1 MVRRILLAGAICTL
15 LASGL
20 TRPAPGQ
27 TSLGGQRVG
36 TASGTFL
43 KIGLDARAAALGGA
57 YTALAQGPM
66 ATFFNPAG
74 IAKMPQPEAAF
85 SYIRWPADI
94 NLYAFSF
101 GRPWGNAGAS
111 LGISVEYLGTTIDE
125 TTEFHPQG
133 TGRTYVYSDMLIG
146 FSAARPFSDRLSIG
160 GTVKFFR
167 EDLGSGIG
175 GPVANGWLVD
185 AGTIYQIGALDGRLA
200 IGLLH
205 FGPDIRPSGSYTS
218 QLTGSETDYAAYS
231 PPTSFRLGL
240 SFQPWRRGAHALT
253 ASTEVAHVADN
264 AETFR
269 GGFEYTYAGRYIGRT
284 GYDGGADAAKFSA
297 GLGFRI
303 PFRGSDLAIDYA
315 YTDGGPLLAIH
326 RWSVVMPF

>member
-1 MVRRILLAGAICTL
+1 MSAVLLSGA
-15 LASGL
+15 A
-20 TRPAPGQ
+20 APSAAQ

-66 ATFFNPAG
+66 AAFYNPAG
-74 IAKMPQPEAAF
+74 IAKLVKPEGAF
-85 SYIRWPADI
+85 AYIRWPADI
-94 NLYAFSF
+94 NLFAMGFA
-101 GRPWGNAGAS
+101 RPWGDAGAS
-111 LGISVEYLGTTIDE
+111 FGVSVEYLGTTLDE

-133 TGRTYVYSDMLIG
+133 TGRSFVYSDMLIG

-175 GPVANGWLVD
+175 GPIANGWLVD
-185 AGTIYQIGALDGRLA
+185 AGTVYQIGALDGRLA
-200 IGLLH
+200 ISLLQ
-205 FGPDIRPSGSYTS
+205 FGPDIRPEGTYSS
-218 QLTGSETDYAAYS
+218 QITGSPTDYAAYS

-240 SFQPWRRGAHALT
+240 SFQPWRRGAHSLT

-269 GGFEYTYAGRYIGRT
+269 GGFEYAYAERYLVRT

-297 GLGFRI
+297 GLGIRL
-303 PFRGSDLAIDYA
+303 PFRESELSIDYS

-326 RWSVVMPF
+326 RWCVVLPF

>member
-1 MVRRILLAGAICTL
+1 MYLLAGVLVAL
-15 LASGL
+15 LAAGA
-20 TRPAPGQ
+20 TRPSRAQ

-66 ATFFNPAG
+66 AAFYNPAG
-74 IAKMPQPEAAF
+74 IAKLSEPQAAF
-85 SYIRWPADI
+85 GYVRWPADV
-94 NLYAFSF
+94 NLVAMGFA
-101 GRPWGNAGAS
+101 RPWGDAGAS
-111 LGISVEYLGTTIDE
+111 FGVSVEYLGTTLDE
-125 TTEFHPQG
+125 TTEYHPQG
-133 TGRTYVYSDMLIG
+133 TGRSFVYSDMLIG

-167 EDLGSGIG
+167 EDLGSGVG

-185 AGTIYQIGALDGRLA
+185 AGTVYQIGALDGRLA
-200 IGLLH
+200 ISLLQ
-205 FGPDIRPSGSYTS
+205 FGPDIRPEGTYVS
-218 QLTGSETDYAAYS
+218 QLTGSDTDYAAYS

-253 ASTEVAHVADN
+253 AATEVAHVADN

-269 GGFEYTYAGRYIGRT
+269 GGLEYTFAERYIVRS

-297 GLGFRI
+297 GLGLRL
-303 PFRGSDLAIDYA
+303 PFRGSDMAIDYA
-315 YTDGGPLLAIH
+315 FTDGGPLLAIH
-326 RWSVVMPF
+326 RWCVALPF